1 MLIPFRIQ
9 LIIKKVEEKYA
20 IIIVAG
26 GSGKRMNSEV
36 PKQFLLVGGKPVL
49 FYALSRAYDIKPDL
63 IRVVLPLASILEWRR
78 LCLEYD
84 INIPHDVIA
93 GGEERFFSVLN
104 GIRDLDESWIIAIHD
119 GVRPLVT
126 KEMFLQGKEI
136 AKRDGASIPVVP
148 VVDSLRRVTADGGSI
163 PVNRS
168 EYRAV
173 QTPQTFRGDVLL
185 TSYRQPFSKHFTDD
199 ASVVEAAGYK
209 VSLFN
214 GSADNIKITEPHDL
228 RIAEELLSSHSCR

>member
-104 GIRDLDESWIIAIHD
+104 GIRDLDEGWIIAIHD

-173 QTPQTFRGDVLL
+173 QTPQTFSGDVLL

-228 RIAEELLSSHSCR
+228 RIAEELLSSHSYR